1 MDDDEEQPE
10 TSEEATAAAA
20 RRCFG
25 GVAAPVAR
33 EAAANAPPP
42 PPPPGEVRVAPVRL
56 VVPCGWAP
64 PEPEPTPEPADGG
77 APEQAA
83 EPPPPPPL
91 EARVRVSG
99 AKGDG
104 APLLGP
110 ATSRWVPAA
119 WAPGRHEV
127 DFAGLVV
134 PSAPLAQDAATAT
147 ALFDAT
153 VDVRVETREGE
164 GAAVVDLGA
173 CRLRVRDVVDAATLG
188 RPCVEYEKPL
198 VADPSAGGGGDADAA
213 AGPVLGVALAVD
225 DELADYLDG
234 SRVLT
239 LRASLWNLP
248 AGWAPVGELDAA
260 SDAAL
265 AACRFALHLA
275 GGTPSPPA
283 IDLGTA
289 GLARDAA
296 PAAPADD
303 PAATSVV
310 DAPADAGGD
319 PADGAPVGV
328 RAAWAEA
335 TAFMP
340 RDACEAF
347 AAAAGDA
354 PTLDFAVSVA
364 GGDGAGA
371 GPAAD
376 GAAPDDEAPEAAS
389 TAAVDIATATL
400 DMTGFYGGV
409 EGVTAVVE
417 ARVVAPAP
425 EPVLATT
432 TVPAGAELLAPSAD
446 DDDVEEAG
454 GDDDA
459 VAADEGADAD
469 AAPPEAP
476 PLASRLDAAGTRL
489 AVALALSAP
498 LRNPAPPAAT
508 PYGDVVVQLEP
519 HAVAGAPKKRDVPN
533 EFRDAVGDVV
543 TELAEEMARIVVAR
557 DPTGGASVDGADE
570 RTWLYALNTGRVDP
584 DAPRSPG
591 PEAGPYH
598 AFKERLKP
606 CVQRVVRARAA
617 KPPPAPGQ
625 NADWREIGAYDRF
638 VAAAYENL
646 LGLATPVLNRR
657 FRDAESAQEPPAKPS
672 PFAPDD
678 ADAPSTDLAETMAR
692 DADQTLRTFAARAAD
707 AEAEGDAAACARLLD
722 EAYAAVKAKVLSAW
736 DAKVLTPVLHA
747 AARSKAFALARCAG
761 RRLAGAT
768 AADAAAACRAA
779 LELESGDATETQV
792 LYAAAL
798 LERGDVS
805 ASAGVLTSA
814 TVAARGAV
822 GLRARLL
829 RALVLTEAGPR
840 FAPAARRAVDAAPAA
855 AGWAPP
861 PGYAE
866 GPRRRCAL
874 LLDLSEWLDAHGL
887 PVCACKALGA
897 HAAADARAAA
907 CATRTGDLFAART
920 PAGEC
925 ARRWALDARAA
936 ADAGDAPGA
945 TAAAMRACAAGADAA
960 APWLALGAA
969 AAARGDGEREGAAL
983 ASALAILQHPAHPDP
998 PPLWLFLRVADLCVA
1013 SGKTDYARDVALAA
1027 CDRHATR
1034 AAAWRGAAR
1043 ALLVDGNP
1051 KDAETALEEA
1061 NVLDPASAACW
1072 GYLALANLRQYDLG
1086 DDSRVDRAAACAEH
1100 ATQLGLADGN
1110 LMTDVGVA
1118 FTAVD
1123 RLTVAV
1129 DVLQRAVALPF
1140 GDFTKHA
1147 RLALARAYAKGRR
1160 LVEAT
1165 DEYATL
1171 LGVAAGAEA
1180 GVLRAEMEPILKVLG
1195 KLDDEAP

>member
-1 MDDDEEQPE
+1 MDDEQPQA
-10 TSEEATAAAA
+10 SEEATAAAA

-25 GVAAPVAR
+25 GVAAPVPR
-33 EAAANAPPP
+33 EAPADAPPP
-42 PPPPGEVRVAPVRL
+42 PPPPGEVRVVPVRV

-64 PEPEPTPEPADGG
+64 PEPEPTPEPEDGG

-104 APLLGP
+104 AAFLGP

-127 DFAGLVV
+127 DFAGLAV

-147 ALFDAT
+147 ALFEAT

-188 RPCVEYEKPL
+188 RPRVEYEKPL
-198 VADPSAGGGGDADAA
+198 VADPSAAGGGDADAA

-239 LRASLWNLP
+239 LRASLSNPP
-248 AGWAPVGELDAA
+248 AGWAPAGELDAA
-260 SDAAL
+260 SEAAL
-265 AACRFALHLA
+265 AACRFALRLA
-275 GGTPSPPA
+275 GGAPAPPA
-283 IDLGTA
+283 VDLGTA
-289 GLARDAA
+289 ALARDAA

-303 PAATSVV
+303 PAVAGE
-310 DAPADAGGD
+310 PEDAGGEPPD
-319 PADGAPVGV
+319 VVPVGV

-335 TAFMP
+335 TAFLP

-354 PTLDFAVSVA
+354 PTLDFAVSLA
-364 GGDGAGA
+364 GADDGAGA

-376 GAAPDDEAPEAAS
+376 GAAADDDAPEAAEP
-389 TAAVDIATATL
+389 AVDATATL
-400 DMTGFYGGV
+400 DVAGFYGGA

-425 EPVLATT
+425 EPVLA
-432 TVPAGAELLAPSAD
+432 PATAPAEAELASAD
-446 DDDVEEAG
+446 DDD
-454 GDDDA
+454 DDDA
-459 VAADEGADAD
+459 AATLGDAAAADEEADAD
-469 AAPPEAP
+469 AAPEAP

-489 AVALALSAP
+489 AVALTLSAP
-498 LRNPAPPAAT
+498 LRGAAPPPAT
-508 PYGDVVVQLEP
+508 PYGDVVAQLEP
-519 HAVAGAPKKRDVPN
+519 HAVAGAPKTRDVRN

-543 TELAEEMARIVVAR
+543 AELAEEMARIVVAR

-584 DAPRSPG
+584 DAPRAPG

-617 KPPPAPGQ
+617 RPPPAPGQ
-625 NADWREIGAYDRF
+625 NADWREVGAYDRF
-638 VAAAYENL
+638 VAAAYEDL
-646 LGLATPVLNRR
+646 LGLATTVLNRR
-657 FRDAESAQEPPAKPS
+657 FRDAESAQEPPATPS

-678 ADAPSTDLAETMAR
+678 DGADAPSTDLAETMAR
-692 DADQTLRTFAARAAD
+692 DADRTLRTFAARAAD

-722 EAYAAVKAKVLSAW
+722 EAFAAVKAQVLSAW

-747 AARSKAFALARCAG
+747 AARAKAFALARCAG

-779 LELESGDATETQV
+779 LELESGDAETQV

-798 LERGDVS
+798 LERGDAA
-805 ASAGVLTSA
+805 ASAGVLASA
-814 TVAARGAV
+814 TAAARGAV

-829 RALVLTEAGPR
+829 RALVLAEAGPR
-840 FAPAARRAVDAAPAA
+840 FEPAARRAVDAAPAA

-866 GPRRRCAL
+866 GPRRRSAL
-874 LLDLSEWLDAHGL
+874 LLDLAEWLDAHGL
-887 PVCACKALGA
+887 PGCVGKALGA

-907 CATRTGDLFAART
+907 CATRAGDLFAART
-920 PAGEC
+920 PADEC

-936 ADAGDAPGA
+936 TDAGDAPGA
-945 TAAAMRACAAGADAA
+945 TAAAMRACAAGAEAA

-998 PPLWLFLRVADLCVA
+998 PPLWLFLRVADLCA
-1013 SGKTDYARDVALAA
+1013 ATGKTDYARDVALAA

-1043 ALLVDGNP
+1043 ALLADGNP

-1086 DDSRVDRAAACAEH
+1086 DDARVDRAAACVEH

-1110 LMTDVGVA
+1110 LLTDVGVA
-1118 FTAVD
+1118 FAAVD

-1129 DVLQRAVALPF
+1129 DVLRRAVALPF
-1140 GDFTKHA
+1140 GGFTKHA

-1160 LVEAT
+1160 HVEAT

-1171 LGVAAGAEA
+1171 LAVAGDAEA

-1195 KLDDEAP
+1195 KLDDDEAP